1 MPEGER
7 LARPPLWAW
16 WTVTP
21 SATAQVIDRA
31 DNDTSQGFIHD
42 HVAQGAVVYTD
53 EASAYR
59 NLDGY
64 RHEAVSHSAGEYV
77 RNMAHT
83 NGVESFWAMLRTG
96 LHRHVPPPL
105 PQAPAALHVDEFA
118 GHNGFRD
125 LDTFHQMGTIATA
138 LAGTRLMYEGLIG

>member
-1 MPEGER
+1 MWHR
-7 LARPPLWAW
+7 APL
-16 WTVTP
+16 
-21 SATAQVIDRA
+21 
-31 DNDTSQGFIHD
+31 
-42 HVAQGAVVYTD
+42 YTD

-77 RNMAHT
+77 RSMAQKDST
-83 NGVESFWAMLRTG
+83 PFVWAMFRTG

-105 PQAPAALHVDEFA
+105 PQAPAALRVGEFA
-118 GHNGFRD
+118 GRNGFRD
-125 LDTFHQMGTIATA
+125 LDTFHQMGTIAAA